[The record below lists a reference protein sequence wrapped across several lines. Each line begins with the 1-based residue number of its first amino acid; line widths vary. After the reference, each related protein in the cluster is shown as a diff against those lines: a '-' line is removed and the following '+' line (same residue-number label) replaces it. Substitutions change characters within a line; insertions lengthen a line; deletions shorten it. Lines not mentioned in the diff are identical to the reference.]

1 MKRQACMFISLALL
15 ALVFLIAGNACAA
28 AQFDGLAYT
37 GEMTAGVRA
46 DAEGFAV
53 SERDILPSGAE
64 FTLEYDAGSGESRS
78 DGGLISGYDGS
89 VPVTRGDPA
98 PGAEAVRLTSG
109 VLTWEGPE
117 PDFDAFE
124 PWERE
129 IYSDIVSSFPGGE
142 GSFSGRVL
150 LNDYTDTTPVRL
162 SGLNGLFL
170 ANYTSS
176 EELDAPLSAELLL
189 DVSIEAGP
197 DGGSASFA
205 PADGCEAYARAA
217 FTEDSV
223 YFTVWV
229 AGLLDGAPA
238 EPVPNTLTV
247 FRMELERIGPED
259 FPYTY
264 LTHKYDAMLYADFAT
279 LETYCSADCEWT
291 GALLAADCDSRP
303 LLFTSG
309 PGGLRLHV
317 LSRGGAAQELLL
329 AAPSDAHSLYDG
341 KAEVLDG
348 CVVLDAG
355 QVTAAAVADADGRYY
370 AVCAFD
376 ERYLSAPEGLVG
388 ERYGYPWYFQS
399 FEYAWD
405 GERLGV
411 LDYGRYDAA
420 ADPEGLCSYARL
432 TVYRRGE
439 LLCSEW
445 LANQLYGA
453 DLSFDRELTL
463 DVKGGGT

>member
-1 MKRQACMFISLALL
+1 MKFRSRSFILLAAV
-15 ALVFLIAGNACAA
+15 ALVFFAGANIYVN
-28 AQFDGLAYT
+28 AQFGAVDLA
-37 GEMTAGVRA
+37 GEVLAGERSA
-46 DAEGFAV
+46 AEGITV
-53 SERDILPSGAE
+53 HERDVLYSRVE
-64 FTLEYDAGSGESRS
+64 FSASYDAGSGESRS

-89 VPVTRGDPA
+89 VPVTWGDPA
-98 PGAEAVRLTSG
+98 LGAEAVRLTSG

-129 IYSDIVSSFPGGE
+129 IYSDIVSSFPGEE

-170 ANYTSS
+170 ANYTSR
-176 EELDAPLSAELLL
+176 EELNAPLPAELLL

-205 PADGCEAYARAA
+205 PADDCEAYARAA
-217 FTEDSV
+217 FTDDSV

-229 AGLLDGAPA
+229 TGLLDSAPA

-247 FRMELERIGPED
+247 FRMKLARIGPED

-264 LTHKYDAMLYADFAT
+264 LTYKYDAMLYADFAT
-279 LETYCSADCEWT
+279 LETYCSADCEWN
-291 GALLAADCDSRP
+291 GALLTAGCDSRP

-329 AAPSDAHSLYDG
+329 AAPSDAYSLYDG
-341 KAEVLDG
+341 TAEVLDG

-355 QVTAAAVADADGRYY
+355 QVTAAAATDADGRYY

-376 ERYLSAPEGLVG
+376 ERDLPEPGSAGSNAFLHFTREMC
-388 ERYGYPWYFQS
+388 
-399 FEYAWD
+399 AWD
-405 GERLGV
+405 GHRLAI
-411 LDYGRYDAA
+411 LNYGYWLPDHGMRYRYY
-420 ADPEGLCSYARL
+420 SRL
-432 TVYRRGE
+432 SVYEDGE
-439 LLCSEW
+439 LVFCEW
-445 LANQLYGA
+445 LPALLHQQPFA
-453 DLSFDRELTL
+453 ERALTL
-463 DVKGGGT
+463 SAEPREVTP